1 MAADHWLTA
10 LFWVQAIAFS
20 IALGRRARLWAT
32 GRSAPLHWPALLS
45 IPQRYF
51 VDLHRI
57 VARDPYIARAHM
69 ATAGGAVAL
78 LGLVALNYGLALY
91 AHVLDSLIALAAL
104 GMLAGTAAVALRRL
118 SPPPRLSRGPWMRLP
133 WTLAACATGLLLVGL
148 VPLAAAGPVIALFTL
163 LLVLVGSLELTWAP
177 AFGGPMKHATAGLLH
192 LAFHPRPERFGGRHA
207 TALLPLQLAPQP
219 EADGSV
225 RLGVQRPADFRW
237 NQLLAFDACVQCGKC
252 EAACPAYAAEQPL
265 NPKQLIQNLVRG
277 MSRGAPDQPLLP
289 GLIDPQTLWACT
301 TCRACVQECPMLIEH
316 VDAVVDL
323 RRFQTLTV
331 GDVPA
336 TAAQSLQQLRLT
348 GSQGGFAAAD
358 RFAWALDL
366 ELRVLRPQERV
377 EYLLL
382 AGEGSYEPRYQR
394 TLRAIIRL
402 LQRAQVDFA
411 ILGEA
416 ERDCGDLARRLGD
429 EATFDAL
436 ARANIRLLASYPFKR
451 LLTADPHVLHC
462 LRNEYPALGG
472 HYEVVHH
479 TTLLAEL
486 VRTRKLAPQSPAS
499 TVAVTYH
506 DPCYLGR
513 YNGETEA
520 PRELL
525 RGIGVELREMQRS
538 GLRARCC
545 GGGGGAPL
553 TDIPGKRRIPDMRVD
568 DARQTRAPVIAVAC
582 PGCTAMLE
590 GVIGRRPEILD
601 VAEILA
607 ASVQA

>member
-10 LFWVQAIAFS
+10 LFWVQATAFA
-20 IALGRRARLWAT
+20 IALGRRARLWAK
-32 GRSAPLHWPALLS
+32 GRSAPLHWLALTR
-45 IPQRYF
+45 IPKRYF
-51 VDLHRI
+51 IDLHRV

-78 LGLVALNYGLALY
+78 LCLVALNYGLALY
-91 AHVLDSLIALAAL
+91 VHALDALIAVAAL
-104 GMLAGTAAVALRRL
+104 VMLAGTTAVAIRRL

-133 WTLAACATGLLLVGL
+133 WTLAAGAAGLLLAAL
-148 VPLAAAGPVIALFTL
+148 VPLAAAGPTIALLTL
-163 LLVLVGSLELTWAP
+163 LLVLVGSIELAWAP
-177 AFGGPMKHATAGLLH
+177 AVGGPMKHATAGVLH

-207 TALLPLQLAPQP
+207 SALLPLALAPDPQ
-219 EADGSV
+219 ADGSV
-225 RLGVQRPADFRW
+225 RIGVQRSTDFRW

-252 EAACPAYAAEQPL
+252 EAACPAYAAGQPL

-277 MSRGAPDQPLLP
+277 MSGTDADQPVVP
-289 GLIDPQTLWACT
+289 GFIEPQTLWACT

-323 RRFQTLTV
+323 RRFQTLTL
-331 GDVPA
+331 GEVPA
-336 TAAQSLQQLRLT
+336 TAAQGLQQLRLT
-348 GSQGGFAAAD
+348 GSQGGFAAAE
-358 RFAWALDL
+358 RFSWALDL
-366 ELRVLRPQERV
+366 GVRVLQPQERAD
-377 EYLLL
+377 YLLI

-429 EATFDAL
+429 EATFEAL
-436 ARANIRLLASYPFKR
+436 ARANIRLLAAYRFDH

-472 HYEVVHH
+472 HYQVVHH
-479 TTLLAEL
+479 TALLAAL
-486 VRTRKLAPQSPAS
+486 VRARKLTPRSPAA
-499 TVAVTYH
+499 TPAVTYH

-513 YNGETEA
+513 YNGETQA
-520 PRELL
+520 PRDLL
-525 RGIGVELREMQRS
+525 RGIGVELHEMQRS

-568 DARQTRAPVIAVAC
+568 DARQTQAAVIAVAC

-590 GVIGRRPEILD
+590 GVVGPRPEVLD

-607 ASVQA
+607 ASVQV

>member
-10 LFWVQAIAFS
+10 LFWVQATAFL
-20 IALGRRARLWAT
+20 IALGRRARLWAM
-32 GRSAPLHWPALLS
+32 GRSSPLHWLDLTH
-45 IPQRYF
+45 IPKRYF
-51 VDLHRI
+51 VDLHRV

-78 LGLVALNYGLALY
+78 LCLVALNYGLALY
-91 AHVLDSLIALAAL
+91 AHALDVLIALSAL
-104 GMLAGTAAVALRRL
+104 IMLAGTMAVAIRRL
-118 SPPPRLSRGPWMRLP
+118 SPPPRLSRGAWMRLP
-133 WTLAACATGLLLVGL
+133 WTLAAGAAGLLLVGL
-148 VPLAAAGPVIALFTL
+148 VPLAAAAPAIALITL
-163 LLVLVGSLELTWAP
+163 LLVLVGSMELTWAP
-177 AFGGPMKHATAGLLH
+177 ALGGPMKHATAGLLH

-207 TALLPLQLAPQP
+207 TALLPLELAPDR

-225 RLGVQRPADFRW
+225 RIGVQRPADFRW

-265 NPKQLIQNLVRG
+265 NPKRLIQNLVSG
-277 MSRGAPDQPLLP
+277 MSRNEHDEPLLP
-289 GLIDPQTLWACT
+289 GLIEAETLWACT

-323 RRFQTLTV
+323 RRFQTLTL
-331 GDVPA
+331 GEVPA
-336 TAAQSLQQLRLT
+336 TAAQGLQQLRLT
-348 GSQGGFAAAD
+348 GSLGGFAAAD
-358 RFAWALDL
+358 RFSWAQDLDV
-366 ELRVLRPQERV
+366 RVLHPHERV
-377 EYLLL
+377 EYLLI
-382 AGEGSYEPRYQR
+382 AGEGGFEPRYQR

-416 ERDCGDLARRLGD
+416 ERDCGDVARRLGD
-429 EATFDAL
+429 EATFDVL
-436 ARANIRLLASYPFKR
+436 ARANIRLLASYQFNR

-479 TTLLAEL
+479 TALLAEL
-486 VRTRKLAPQSPAS
+486 VRSRTLAPHSPAS
-499 TVAVTYH
+499 PMTVTYH

-513 YNGETEA
+513 YNGEIQA

-553 TDIPGKRRIPDMRVD
+553 TDIPGKRRIPDMRIE
-568 DARQTRAPVIAVAC
+568 DARQTQAPVIAVAC

-590 GVIGRRPEILD
+590 GVVGPRPQILD

-607 ASVQA
+607 TAVQV